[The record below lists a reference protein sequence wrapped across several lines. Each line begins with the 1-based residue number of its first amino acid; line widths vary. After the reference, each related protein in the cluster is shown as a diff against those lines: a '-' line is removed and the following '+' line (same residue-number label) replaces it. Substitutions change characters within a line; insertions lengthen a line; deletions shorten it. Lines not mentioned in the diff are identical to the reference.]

1 MRLALT
7 DCPGPRPSSM
17 LSKSSTTSANCVFK
31 EPEHHNHVAKQ
42 PRLRSLRLSIGN
54 CATQS
59 GPAFLICSVMN
70 GNAFTIST
78 PHSDR
83 FFSRIIP
90 ARSKKETPLRSI
102 TARAAF
108 FSSAAQ
114 VFSKHSTHLPLTFPS
129 RCRAM
134 SSSVAS
140 VIVILSTRVPGTHN
154 CRWCATREGRRS
166 FKWFVE
172 REATYGRARFQ
183 RAQARRETW
192 WFGWKRFVGT
202 TTRGRRYVSAP
213 TSGFDDAAYWDA
225 NPESWPPRAAPQ
237 RRRLSGSRRR

>member
-7 DCPGPRPSSM
+7 DCPGSQPSSM
-17 LSKSSTTSANCVFK
+17 LLNSLTTSANCEFK
-31 EPEHHNHVAKQ
+31 EPAHHNHVGKQ
-42 PRLRSLRLSIGN
+42 LRLHSLRLSIGN

-59 GPAFLICSVMN
+59 VPAFLICSVMN

-129 RCRAM
+129 RCRAT

-140 VIVILSTRVPGTHN
+140 MIVIFSTRVPGANN
-154 CRWCATREGRRS
+154 CRRYAIREGRIDFVNPLKYKLVAKSGDLRS
-166 FKWFVE
+166 WKWPTAGGGDGCE
-172 REATYGRARFQ
+172 DCGNYD
-183 RAQARRETW
+183 
-192 WFGWKRFVGT
+192 GW
-202 TTRGRRYVSAP
+202 
-213 TSGFDDAAYWDA
+213 
-225 NPESWPPRAAPQ
+225 
-237 RRRLSGSRRR
+237 